1 MNLKNYYKTLAKNIR
16 IERIK
21 NEISQFQLAEMAEV
35 SLETVGNIER
45 AEGNPTIST
54 LIMIAKAL
62 KVDLNTLLPL
72 TWE

>member
-1 MNLKNYYKTLAKNIR
+1 MDLNNYYKILAKNIR

-35 SLETVGNIER
+35 AIDTIGNIER
-45 AEGNPTIST
+45 ADGNPTIST

-72 TWE
+72 EW